1 MQENAVYIALWRH
14 LRVKK
19 KFRLRR
25 SGALVWSLEAFRGQK
40 KNRRLRR
47 AAGHW

>member
-19 KFRLRR
+19 KI
-25 SGALVWSLEAFRGQK
+25 SPAALGGTGDVCGGVVKSL
-40 KNRRLRR
+40 NLL
-47 AAGHW
+47 